1 VLADLST
8 KTHTLVTTAEAP
20 QAPNRICTRVSMMA
34 LTKTVRTEL
43 GHMRGERMH
52 APIPSRGTSCHDG
65 LGLDKTRLNAGKT
78 ILVGTIALDSVLD
91 LKFELE
97 N

>member
-1 VLADLST
+1 
-8 KTHTLVTTAEAP
+8 
-20 QAPNRICTRVSMMA
+20 MMA